1 MAYSYAN
8 VKFPENLIWTIGLS
22 YHDDEQSARNLSQF
36 YPKLGLQ
43 WTMNDAISLRAAAF
57 KTVQHVEVIDQTIE
71 PTQVAGINQFYNNF
85 AMTTASNYGVG
96 LDVRFNHRLFGGL
109 EALRRDIEV
118 PIGNREDMFYEIERD
133 QENFYSAYLSWL
145 PSEQW
150 SLSASVLYEGFQV
163 EEGTSRQLFFPS
175 SPNRLRTISLPL
187 DIRYFDPSGFFAGL
201 GVVYVNQEVQFLD
214 PRTLTVL
221 PTQSENFTL
230 LNAGVGYRLPKRRGV
245 LSFEVNNVLDRKFR
259 YQDYTFQITS
269 EAENTRYI
277 PERTFLGRLV
287 LNF

>member
-1 MAYSYAN
+1 MIPSINSRGGIESEGYQTEAQLLYKTDNVNILTGLGSYSLERTSIQTKASRNAERQMAYSYAN

-71 PTQVAGINQFYNNF
+71 PTQVAGFNQFYNNF

-109 EALRRDIEV
+109 EALRRDLEV
-118 PIGNREDMFYEIERD
+118 PIGNRGDMFYEIERD
-133 QENFYSAYLSWL
+133 QENFYSAYLNWL
-145 PSEQW
+145 LSDQW

-163 EEGTSRQLFFPS
+163 
-175 SPNRLRTISLPL
+175 
-187 DIRYFDPSGFFAGL
+187 
-201 GVVYVNQEVQFLD
+201 
-214 PRTLTVL
+214 
-221 PTQSENFTL
+221 
-230 LNAGVGYRLPKRRGV
+230 
-245 LSFEVNNVLDRKFR
+245 
-259 YQDYTFQITS
+259 
-269 EAENTRYI
+269 
-277 PERTFLGRLV
+277 
-287 LNF
+287 